1 MQKTL
6 RQLMDDMAQLES
18 VQTQENI
25 GALLGKVLGSK
36 LGTAAI
42 GGAIGSAATK
52 AFSSNKAGDTADTG
66 HASGGVNAQP
76 GTTAGPTA
84 NTNTERDD
92 LGVKKSD
99 YQAHPQM
106 VFKSSMSSQPGRYT
120 DLIEKLV
127 KARGSHNGYPVTLI
141 GTWEINGT
149 TVALLGRDN
158 WFTREWID
166 YSGLASEGT
175 LKRYIEPLGFKL
187 VGTSK
192 FSANNQFGGADGY
205 IEQYEGKG
213 ARFVFAE
220 SSQLVAFNIPGNGM
234 GLHLLATM
242 SFSPAAVFEKVGTK
256 PIMDL
261 LSTVSLDGVTQ
272 YKGKGTMNEGLISA
286 AVSKLLGSRLGAAGL
301 GAAAGFGAAKLA
313 GSDWFS
319 GDSEKD
325 KETEKDKPADNKV
338 NAQPSASTVGGAAT
352 TAGMGSSS
360 GSIAADGT
368 KNTPEN
374 APTGGQW
381 YDIENQYAVNPG
393 AFRIARDWK
402 DGQTN
407 LDSEGRL
414 INPYDN
420 KEVPPAILHM
430 EARKGWTKPMVN
442 FDGKPIRA
450 DDSYSLPKEPDHPY
464 YHLVVVKTGERQD
477 PWRARLMSLME
488 KDRYGYQK
496 HNYTPSKSPSV
507 VFDVPGGYNPG
518 GNEIA
523 EKIMHPFRK
532 NLIGCWK
539 NSNGAAIWIEWQKA
553 PYGSLAGSI
562 DGQIASSYQNMTTKE
577 LAGYE
582 KSEGG
587 SATFNNVG
595 HTEGDSPVGKWYG
608 LSFQAS
614 GGKYEK
620 DRVDCRFTNNVPSMD
635 ATGALHIDL
644 YHIRYVG
651 PSSDWNSGGRSAL
664 TQMTASAKY
673 ADGSG
678 PVKRKGIN
686 EDLSRIIDLVRK

>member
-1 MQKTL
+1 MSQ
-6 RQLMDDMAQLES
+6 
-18 VQTQENI
+18 VNENI
-25 GALLGKVLGSK
+25 
-36 LGTAAI
+36 I
-42 GGAIGSAATK
+42 G
-52 AFSSNKAGDTADTG
+52 
-66 HASGGVNAQP
+66 
-76 GTTAGPTA
+76 
-84 NTNTERDD
+84 
-92 LGVKKSD
+92 
-99 YQAHPQM
+99 
-106 VFKSSMSSQPGRYT
+106 
-120 DLIEKLV
+120 
-127 KARGSHNGYPVTLI
+127 
-141 GTWEINGT
+141 
-149 TVALLGRDN
+149 
-158 WFTREWID
+158 
-166 YSGLASEGT
+166 
-175 LKRYIEPLGFKL
+175 
-187 VGTSK
+187 
-192 FSANNQFGGADGY
+192 
-205 IEQYEGKG
+205 
-213 ARFVFAE
+213 
-220 SSQLVAFNIPGNGM
+220 
-234 GLHLLATM
+234 
-242 SFSPAAVFEKVGTK
+242 
-256 PIMDL
+256 
-261 LSTVSLDGVTQ
+261 
-272 YKGKGTMNEGLISA
+272 A

-313 GSDWFS
+313 GSDLFGS
-319 GDSEKD
+319 DSEKD

-381 YDIENQYAVNPG
+381 YDIENQYAVNPS

-402 DGQTN
+402 DGQTG

-442 FDGKPIRA
+442 FDDKPIRA

-523 EKIMHPFRK
+523 EKIMHPYRK

-553 PYGSLAGSI
+553 PYGALAGSI

-587 SATFNNVG
+587 SATFKNVG

-608 LSFQAS
+608 LSYQAN
-614 GGKYEK
+614 GGKYGK
-620 DRVDCRFTNNVPSMD
+620 DTTESRFTNNVPSMD

-644 YHIRYVG
+644 YHVVYFG

-664 TQMTASAKY
+664 TQMAASAKY
-673 ADGSG
+673 SDGSG